1 MLPYL
6 ITTSMKDLAGKR
18 ILLTGG
24 SRGIGP
30 VIAEKLVN
38 SGASVAIA
46 ARSNSAL
53 QNVASGLTDSKGKII
68 VMPIDLRDA
77 SQREQLINNVLKEF
91 GTIDI
96 LINNAGLETEGA
108 FAELSWTA
116 IQETVEVNLVAP
128 MALTR
133 LILPLMLKNKSGHI
147 INIASIAAKSGAPY
161 AAVYS
166 GTKAGMA
173 EWARALR
180 LELAGTGVHFST
192 IFPGYV
198 REVGMFARFGMKSP
212 WIVGSC
218 SPNQVVQAVMTAIK
232 KRTTEKIVNS
242 IPLRYSFVIND
253 LSPVLGDWLMQN
265 CGVVDFQRRKVGK

>member
-1 MLPYL
+1 
-6 ITTSMKDLAGKR
+6 MKDLIGKKV
-18 ILLTGG
+18 LLTGG

-30 VIAEKLVN
+30 VIAENLVH

-53 QNVASGLTDSKGKII
+53 QNVASRLINSESKII
-68 VMPIDLRDA
+68 VMPIDLRDT

-108 FAELSWTA
+108 FAELDWKA
-116 IQETVEVNLVAP
+116 IQETLEVNLVAP
-128 MALTR
+128 IALTR

-161 AAVYS
+161 AAIYS

-173 EWARALR
+173 EWSRALR
-180 LELAGTGVHFST
+180 LELSGTGVYFST

-218 SPNQVVQAVMTAIK
+218 SPNQVAKAVMNAIK
-232 KRTTEKIVNS
+232 KKTPEKIVNS
-242 IPLRYSFVIND
+242 RPLRYSFIINE
-253 LSPVLGDWLMQN
+253 LSPVVGDWLMHN
-265 CGVVDFQRRKVGK
+265 SGLVDFQRRKVGK